1 MFSPIRRAWLASLR
15 VVVGWVW
22 RVFSPIRRAWLA
34 SLRVVVGWVWRV
46 FSPIRRAWLASFGW
60 WVGADGWHQAPAEAP
75 ALTVELALCDHVTS
89 ITYRP

>member
-1 MFSPIRRAWLASLR
+1 MAGLPSGGGGLGVAGVQPHSPRMAGL
-15 VVVGWVW
+15 
-22 RVFSPIRRAWLA
+22 
-34 SLRVVVGWVWRV
+34 LRVVVGWVWRV